1 MVGSN
6 IFSGWLA
13 KGALTVAAGAFVASM
28 AVPANAASLRRAAA
42 GASSASGSAA
52 AGVSDPGSVLY
63 GYFDVSEESDDNGT
77 GNGDNVMRLINTTG
91 QDMCA
96 LVYVFDDDEELG
108 ECCGCPLTANEL
120 LSFGIGGG
128 KLFHPDTRPASGLT
142 DNLTANW
149 REASHD
155 EESGVIAVIGAT
167 ATAQCTTNGSTSNGT
182 TPNPACNAGCDPT
195 IRFQEGVLVQCTQ
208 SGFGLNGNI
217 VHNQRIGTASGLTEV
232 SMFDDSPGD
241 SLNTAS
247 NLQDQCHNAITQGSG
262 KGWCTCP
269 REFGDNKDR

>member
-13 KGALTVAAGAFVASM
+13 KGALTLAVGAFAASI
-28 AVPANAASLRRAAA
+28 AVPANAASLRHAAA
-42 GASSASGSAA
+42 GSGSSGAA
-52 AGVSDPGSVLY
+52 TASNADPGSVLY
-63 GYFDVSEESDDNGT
+63 GYFDVDESSNDNGT

-96 LVYVFDDDEELG
+96 LIYVFDDDEELG
-108 ECCGCPLTANEL
+108 ECCGCPLTANQL
-120 LSFGIGGG
+120 ASFGIGGG
-128 KLFHPDTRPASGLT
+128 KLFHPGIPFSGLT

-167 ATAQCTTNGSTSNGT
+167 ALAQCTFNGSTSNGI

-195 IRFQEGVLVQCTQ
+195 IRFQDGVLVQSTP

-217 VHNQRIGTASGLTEV
+217 LHNQRIGSASGLTEV
-232 SMFDDSPGD
+232 NMFDDSPGD
-241 SLNTAS
+241 SINTEV

-269 REFGDNKDR
+269 QDIDALR

>member
-1 MVGSN
+1 MVRKN
-6 IFSGWLA
+6 TFSGWLA
-13 KGALTVAAGAFVASM
+13 KGALTLAAGAFVASM
-28 AVPANAASLRRAAA
+28 AVPANAASLRR
-42 GASSASGSAA
+42 SSAGGSSKSGATGG
-52 AGVSDPGSVLY
+52 GVSDPGSVLY
-63 GYFDVSEESDDNGT
+63 GYFDVSEDTSDNGT
-77 GNGDNVMRLINTTG
+77 GNGDNVMRLINTTA

-96 LVYVFDDDEELG
+96 LIYVFDDDEELG

-128 KLFHPDTRPASGLT
+128 QHRLMNSGLT

-167 ATAQCTTNGSTSNGT
+167 ATAGCTTNGSTSNGS

-195 IRFQEGVLVQCTQ
+195 IRFQEGVLVQSTP
-208 SGFGLNGNI
+208 SGQGLNGNI
-217 VHNQRIGTASGLTEV
+217 VHNQRIGSASGLTEV
-232 SMFDDSPGD
+232 NMFDDSPGD
-241 SLNTAS
+241 STNIAS

-262 KGWCTCP
+262 KGWCRCP
-269 REFGDNKDR
+269 SEFGDD

>member
-13 KGALTVAAGAFVASM
+13 KGALTLAAGAFVASI
-28 AVPANAASLRRAAA
+28 AVPANAASLRHA
-42 GASSASGSAA
+42 ASGSGSSGAA
-52 AGVSDPGSVLY
+52 TGSGGDPGSVLY
-63 GYFDVSEESDDNGT
+63 GYFDVSESPSDNGT
-77 GNGDNVMRLINTTG
+77 GNGDNVMRLINTTA

-96 LVYVFDDDEELG
+96 LIYVFDDDEELG

-128 KLFHPDTRPASGLT
+128 KKFHPDTRPPSGLT

-167 ATAQCTTNGSTSNGT
+167 ALTGCTLNGSTSNSSSF
-182 TPNPACNAGCDPT
+182 NPACNAGCDPT
-195 IRFQEGVLVQCTQ
+195 IRFSPGVLVQSTP

-217 VHNQRIGTASGLTEV
+217 LHNQRIGTASGLTEV
-232 SMFDDSPGD
+232 NMFDDSPGD
-241 SLNTAS
+241 SINTAV

-269 REFGDNKDR
+269 SGFEDVVR

>member
-13 KGALTVAAGAFVASM
+13 KGALTLAAGAFVASI
-28 AVPANAASLRRAAA
+28 AVPANAATLRRATASS
-42 GASSASGSAA
+42 GASGAASGSS
-52 AGVSDPGSVLY
+52 SDPGSVLY
-63 GYFDVSEESDDNGT
+63 GYFDVFESPDDNGT

-91 QDMCA
+91 ADMCA
-96 LVYVFDDDEELG
+96 LIYVFDDDEELG

-128 KLFHPDTRPASGLT
+128 KVFHPGIPVSGLT

-155 EESGVIAVIGAT
+155 EESGVVAVIGAT
-167 ATAQCTTNGSTSNGT
+167 ALAQCTTNGSTSNGS

-195 IRFQEGVLVQCTQ
+195 IRFQDGVLVQSTP

-217 VHNQRIGTASGLTEV
+217 LHNQRIGSASGLTEV
-232 SMFDDSPGD
+232 NMFDDSPGD
-241 SLNTAS
+241 SINTAV

-269 REFGDNKDR
+269 HEFGED

>member
-13 KGALTVAAGAFVASM
+13 KGALTLAAGAFVASI
-28 AVPANAASLRRAAA
+28 AVPANAASLRHAAA
-42 GASSASGSAA
+42 GSGSSGAA
-52 AGVSDPGSVLY
+52 ASAGGDPGSVLY
-63 GYFDVSEESDDNGT
+63 GYFDVSEDSGDNGT

-91 QDMCA
+91 ADMCA
-96 LVYVFDDDEELG
+96 LIYVFDDDEELG
-108 ECCGCPLTANEL
+108 ECCGCRLTANEL

-128 KLFHPDTRPASGLT
+128 KLFHPDLRPPSGLT

-167 ATAQCTTNGSTSNGT
+167 ALTGCTTNGSNSNAI
-182 TPNPACNAGCDPT
+182 TPNPACNFGCDPT
-195 IRFQEGVLVQCTQ
+195 IRFSPGVLVQGTPSNQ
-208 SGFGLNGNI
+208 GLNGNI
-217 VHNQRIGTASGLTEV
+217 LHNQRIGTASGLTEV
-232 SMFDDSPGD
+232 NMFDDSPGD
-241 SLNTAS
+241 SINTAV

-269 REFGDNKDR
+269 EEFGDGGAR